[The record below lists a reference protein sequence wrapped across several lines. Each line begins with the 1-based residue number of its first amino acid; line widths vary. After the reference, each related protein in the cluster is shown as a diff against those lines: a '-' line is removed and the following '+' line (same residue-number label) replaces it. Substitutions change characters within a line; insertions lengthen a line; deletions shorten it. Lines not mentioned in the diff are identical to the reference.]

1 MIIRKS
7 LTRKQLI
14 SKKLKV
20 SAVKGEK
27 QREEKKIDREGKKA
41 RYIHWYSNCAS
52 IINEQQA
59 ALLHN

>member
-20 SAVKGEK
+20 SAVKGK
-27 QREEKKIDREGKKA
+27 MQREEKKIERKGK
-41 RYIHWYSNCAS
+41 RVRGIHWYSNCAS

>member
-27 QREEKKIDREGKKA
+27 QREEK
-41 RYIHWYSNCAS
+41 
-52 IINEQQA
+52 
-59 ALLHN
+59 